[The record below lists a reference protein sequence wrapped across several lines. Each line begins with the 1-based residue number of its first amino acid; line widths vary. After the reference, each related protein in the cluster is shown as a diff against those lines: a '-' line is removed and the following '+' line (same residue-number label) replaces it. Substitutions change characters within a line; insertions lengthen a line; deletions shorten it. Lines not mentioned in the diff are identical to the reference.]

1 MTPAEWSAIL
11 IALIGAGLLKYAVD
25 FFKWLKTRQEQKAP
39 EAQRVQSIATVD
51 ASLAVVARARDEL
64 EADNV
69 RLRSQLAETDA
80 RHAAEMARRDL
91 REKAMRE
98 EITVL
103 ENKLRALL
111 AEVEKLKD
119 RHLYDD
125 LAERQHRQTPGF
137 PGPLRHP

>member
-1 MTPAEWSAIL
+1 MTGIEWTPIL
-11 IALIGAGLLKYAVD
+11 VALIGAGLLKYAAD
-25 FFKWLKTRQEQKAP
+25 LFKWLRTRKQANTPAALRQAD
-39 EAQRVQSIATVD
+39 IATVD
-51 ASLAVVARARDEL
+51 LSLAVVARARDEL

-137 PGPLRHP
+137 PGPLQHP

>member
-11 IALIGAGLLKYAVD
+11 IALISAGLLKYAVD
-25 FFKWLKTRQEQKAP
+25 FFKWLRSRKEQRTP
-39 EAQRVQSIATVD
+39 EAARVATIATVD

-64 EADNV
+64 AADNV
-69 RLRSQLAETDA
+69 RLRSQLTETDA

-98 EITVL
+98 EIAVL
-103 ENKLRALL
+103 ESKLRALL
-111 AEVEKLKD
+111 TEVENLKD

-125 LAERQHRQTPGF
+125 LEDRRSRQVPGF
-137 PGPLRHP
+137 PGPLQGH